1 MMPMPIDRPL
11 VAAGVAALIVS
22 ASTTS
27 LVVNESATITSG
39 KDPDWQSGI
48 FKKVGLDV
56 TTRRARRLRDGGGHR
71 SGKARLLGRYVR
83 RDRHA
88 VLRSGTHR
96 SGSATP
102 GDLLKRTVGR
112 EMFSRPARPA
122 RAGLPM
128 EPV

>member
-56 TTRRARRLRDGGGHR
+56 T
-71 SGKARLLGRYVR
+71 LG
-83 RDRHA
+83 A
-88 VLRSGTHR
+88 LG
-96 SGSATP
+96 GSAT
-102 GDLLKRTVGR
+102 TAAVA
-112 EMFSRPARPA
+112 PAR
-122 RAGLPM
+122 RGC
-128 EPV
+128 